1 MSELLYFAYGS
12 NLHPLWLKSRT
23 PSAEIVSIETL
34 KGFALSFNKH
44 GLDDSGK
51 CNITKSAQ
59 ADHVLG
65 VVYRFKAAEKSVLD
79 EAERG
84 YQEHSI
90 VVGRHENVLV
100 YIADD
105 PVEGY
110 SSPFSWYQDIV
121 LAGAGLHG
129 FPDHYL
135 QHIRTFTAKQDPDS
149 ERETRHRTIVE
160 LI

>member
-23 PSAEIVSIETL
+23 PSAEIVSVETL
-34 KGFALSFNKH
+34 VGFSLSFNKH

-51 CNITKSAQ
+51 CNITETSQ
-59 ADHVLG
+59 DDHVLG
-65 VVYRFKAAEKSVLD
+65 AVYRFQAEEKAVLD

-90 VVGRHENVLV
+90 AVGAHENVLI

-105 PVEGY
+105 PVEDY
-110 SSPFSWYQDIV
+110 SSPYSWYQDIV

-129 FPDHYL
+129 FPDPYL
-135 QHIRTFTAKQDPDS
+135 QHIRAFTAKPDPDS
-149 ERETRHRTIVE
+149 ARDLRHRTIVE
-160 LI
+160 LL